1 MKCAT
6 CARDNPT
13 GARYCVHCGA
23 EQSVPTPIAAVAAA
37 AMTSRGRG
45 AMPQAANAA
54 HADPAP
60 DESASRSQ
68 GNTAP
73 KVVTSRSEAPPK
85 AAVAEH
91 PRIAA
96 SPAVQT
102 GPPAY
107 ASAPKRT
114 GLAFSIVV
122 ACFVAAAAT
131 FFAWRMFAPDAF
143 VSATAPA
150 DEGSSVM
157 SALPPAT
164 SGARQNRSLDV
175 DTKADGPARAPES
188 ARSPAP
194 VAPADNTAS
203 RPPLQDANA
212 RAPADGSGTADNA
225 LATPEPVQIT
235 PLPAKPAPR
244 PAKKSAP
251 EREPQKV
258 AAVPAAPVAPAPSTP
273 AATAPSTTQAAASPR
288 TAAVPDPWARMREEL
303 ATCTREDFITRVVCG
318 QRVRFRY
325 CANYWGK
332 VPECPGNPAPE
343 HGQ

>member
-1 MKCAT
+1 MKCAN

-54 HADPAP
+54 HADSPPA
-60 DESASRSQ
+60 ESASRSQ
-68 GNTAP
+68 GSTAP

-203 RPPLQDANA
+203 RPVMTSQSDGDRPLRA
-212 RAPADGSGTADNA
+212 RTSSPASRSASSWTT
-225 LATPEPVQIT
+225 TPPPPPTRSVTSQGR
-235 PLPAKPAPR
+235 KRPR
-244 PAKKSAP
+244 
-251 EREPQKV
+251 QG
-258 AAVPAAPVAPAPSTP
+258 VAPPV
-273 AATAPSTTQAAASPR
+273 R
-288 TAAVPDPWARMREEL
+288 GDYHRELRHGHNYREMARR
-303 ATCTREDFITRVVCG
+303 
-318 QRVRFRY
+318 
-325 CANYWGK
+325 
-332 VPECPGNPAPE
+332 
-343 HGQ
+343 

>member
-1 MKCAT
+1 MKCAN

-13 GARYCVHCGA
+13 GARYCVHCGT

-37 AMTSRGRG
+37 AMASRGRG

-54 HADPAP
+54 HADPPA
-60 DESASRSQ
+60 DESASRSH
-68 GNTAP
+68 GSTAP
-73 KVVTSRSEAPPK
+73 KARSEAPAK
-85 AAVAEH
+85 APLVEH
-91 PRIAA
+91 PPITA
-96 SPAVQT
+96 SPAAQP

-244 PAKKSAP
+244 PAQKSAP

-332 VPECPGNPAPE
+332 VPECPGNPAPD

>member
-1 MKCAT
+1 MKCAN

-37 AMTSRGRG
+37 AMASRGRG

-54 HADPAP
+54 HADPPP

-68 GNTAP
+68 GSTVPN
-73 KVVTSRSEAPPK
+73 VMTSRSEAPSK
-85 AAVAEH
+85 ARVID
-91 PRIAA
+91 PRIPA
-96 SPAVQT
+96 SPAAQSAA
-102 GPPAY
+102 PAY
-107 ASAPKRT
+107 ASAPKRV

-143 VSATAPA
+143 VNATAPA

-157 SALPPAT
+157 SALPPPT
-164 SGARQNRSLDV
+164 SGAGQNRSPDV
-175 DTKADGPARAPES
+175 DTKADGSARTPES

-194 VAPADNTAS
+194 VAPADNSAGE
-203 RPPLQDANA
+203 PPFQDANA
-212 RAPADGSGTADNA
+212 RPPADANGAAVNAPAS
-225 LATPEPVQIT
+225 PEPVQIT

-244 PAKKSAP
+244 PPKKFPS
-251 EREPQKV
+251 EREPQKQM
-258 AAVPAAPVAPAPSTP
+258 AAVPAAPVAPAASTP
-273 AATAPSTTQAAASPR
+273 AATAPPTTQAAASPR
-288 TAAVPDPWARMREEL
+288 TMAVPDPWARMREEL
-303 ATCTREDFITRVVCG
+303 ATCTREDFITRVICG